1 MTDRKTVEEFH
12 PNDLIGHPSGSP
24 SNDNKILQP
33 FIDSGEAENALAA
46 IYGVGY
52 GDRGYG
58 QTGVDEN
65 ENIIAKLQ
73 HVSSGEIIGEVTSVK
88 RNVWIDIHDAVEQCY
103 LHQIPSTKRPNDED
117 FIPGEGINSFLPPRE
132 SITAGN
138 IIRSFGVIDGD
149 ASREFNF
156 RLAIESID
164 KNRFEFFADEMS
176 LVKNIHNDKKS
187 TSWGQRNNESISTEF
202 RVSFDDENHARY
214 FFNTGGSIIIR
225 LSHLEED
232 ELSVIRPQDTEWHNG
247 FMNNVGMIIF
257 NRNETNATGNKGE
270 TRDIGYY
277 DLKNTYET
285 IYDVENITD
294 STSSEVVTEL
304 SEDEIKLY
312 AMIQANNIAANLS
325 LYGVKASNRTVRR
338 IDTRNH
344 FVSRMYETIGLF
356 AKNEYIQGVART
368 DFGYYGIFQDG
379 HIVSIDIT
387 DLSKSVVSERSID
400 VPGFSFDKNFLTIT
414 ASLDGSLYTFVNS
427 PTRIHLIRIN
437 VDDPSNSVLV
447 GSSYFEIDSVG
458 TFGYS
463 YMRESRPF
471 LVSSVFHDGTMYAIV
486 RTQSFNSDEEY
497 VYRLHSVDLDTGQF
511 SLIGETSPN
520 YYVSDM
526 ESFRDKVYCSV
537 LVDQSD
543 GDKWNL
549 YTLDVTNATMSPAGR
564 SGGEFFIGSYLFSM
578 FSGTGVLDP
587 LDLTNIP
594 SSLRRFIFLTNN
606 VKVEARR
613 SNYKGENG
621 GNGSSVD
628 FRVTITD
635 TESPD
640 EISSGTTLNVD
651 YVYCVG
657 DDSKISVSAPDISEI
672 SDNTFDNSDM
682 PEERVLAND
691 HRFNQVLYGI
701 RSKQEDIRLINL
713 NDKTTSFKGTL
724 STLELDK
731 EIQAATTI
739 DVTYEVTEDEETVN
753 SESIGVTENGK
764 VILIN
769 FDSPKDS
776 LVGAIS
782 DVDNIKT
789 ALSDGEF
796 LYIFDHESGDYL
808 SLKKMS
814 IKVDTTNE
822 VIITDERK
830 VDTNLNKNW
839 NPTASFYHDGN
850 AYVYIGKSLYVSR
863 NLSEEEPVFVFLR
876 RLHLSHGETIS
887 GMANVDGVI
896 YGATDNDA
904 EGNSYLYTIDPANG
918 LPTLV
923 GNGSFSIGSDIHA
936 LFAGRSTD

>member
-24 SNDNKILQP
+24 NNDNKILQP

-58 QTGVDEN
+58 QTGIN
-65 ENIIAKLQ
+65 LRHI
-73 HVSSGEIIGEVTSVK
+73 SPGEIIGEGNIWVAI
-88 RNVWIDIHDAVEQCY
+88 RNAIEQCY
-103 LHQIPSTKRPNDED
+103 LHQIPPTKRPNDED

-138 IIRSFGVIDGD
+138 IIRSFGVVDGD

-176 LVKNIHNDKKS
+176 LVKDDHIDKKS

-277 DLKNTYET
+277 DLKSTYET

-294 STSSEVVTEL
+294 STSSEIVTEL
-304 SEDEIKLY
+304 SDDEIKLY

-356 AKNEYIQGVART
+356 AKNEYIRGVART

-447 GSSYFEIDSVG
+447 GSSYFEIDSAG
-458 TFGYS
+458 TFGFS

-486 RTQSFNSDEEY
+486 RTQAFNSDEEY

-564 SGGEFFIGSYLFSM
+564 SGGNFFIGSYLFSM

-640 EISSGTTLNVD
+640 EISSGTEINVGH
-651 YVYCVG
+651 VRCNGNQSGFV
-657 DDSKISVSAPDISEI
+657 ISGPEISEI

-701 RSKQEDIRLINL
+701 RSKQEDMWKLDTVDN
-713 NDKTTSFKGTL
+713 NASVYVGTL
-724 STLELDK
+724 SPLSLN
-731 EIQAATTI
+731 IQGANTIGSKYYGVVNDGRVVDINLTSPNLSKTITAAI
-739 DVTYEVTEDEETVN
+739 DNVDYIRT
-753 SESIGVTENGK
+753 
-764 VILIN
+764 
-769 FDSPKDS
+769 
-776 LVGAIS
+776 AIS
-782 DVDNIKT
+782 DENN
-789 ALSDGEF
+789 
-796 LYIFDHESGDYL
+796 LYLFVYNPVISNKYL
-808 SLKKMS
+808 SL
-814 IKVDTTNE
+814 
-822 VIITDERK
+822 RK
-830 VDTNLNKNW
+830 IYPSGENDGNDIRTNLNKNW
-839 NPTASFYHDGN
+839 NPVASFYHDGK

-863 NLSEEEPVFVFLR
+863 ELSNGIFVFLR